1 MIKKTLIATA
11 LLASTS
17 SVLAEIP
24 NISANVTL
32 ATDYAFR
39 GVSQTDNQF
48 AIQGGFDWASDMGI
62 YVGTWASNVDSTFFA
77 GPTAND
83 PQIELDLYVGYAN
96 EFSNGIGYDLGYLR
110 YQYPGGSDFNT
121 NEFYLKGS
129 YKGFGASVNY
139 SDELKFVASDSSAW
153 YWAASYDHTFPYEI
167 AFSAHVGYN
176 AGSAYSDD
184 KVFGG
189 TYTDWSLG
197 LSKTVVGVDL
207 GLTYTDTNISKSD
220 CFDST
225 VCDGRV
231 IASIG
236 KSF

>member
-32 ATDYAFR
+32 ASDYVFR
-39 GVSQTDNQF
+39 GVSQTDNQL

-62 YVGTWASNVDSTFFA
+62 YVGTWASNVDSQFF
-77 GPTAND
+77 GGGTD
-83 PQIELDLYVGYAN
+83 PQIELDLYGGYAN
-96 EFSNGIGYDLGYLR
+96 ELGNGIGYDIGYLR

-139 SDELKFVASDSSAW
+139 SDELSFVGSDSSAW
-153 YWAASYDHTFPYEI
+153 YWAASYDYTFPYAI
-167 AFSAHVGYN
+167 DFSAHVGYN

-184 KVFGG
+184 DALGG

-197 LSKTVVGVDL
+197 VSKSVIGVDL
-207 GLTYTDTNISKSD
+207 GLTYTDSTISKSD
-220 CFDST
+220 CGGSN
-225 VCDGRV
+225 VCDARV
-231 IASIG
+231 VASIG

>member
-11 LLASTS
+11 LLASS
-17 SVLAEIP
+17 STALAE
-24 NISANVTL
+24 ISANVTL

-48 AIQGGFDWASDMGI
+48 AIQGGFDWSHSSGI
-62 YVGTWASNVDSTFFA
+62 YLGTWASNVDSQFFGGA
-77 GPTAND
+77 TD
-83 PQIELDLYVGYAN
+83 PQIELDLYGGFAN
-96 EFSNGIGYDLGYLR
+96 EFSNGLGYDIGYLR

-121 NEFYLKGS
+121 NEFYGS
-129 YKGFGASVNY
+129 LSYMGFGASVNY
-139 SDELKFVASDSSAW
+139 SPKLQFVGSDSSAW

-167 AFSAHVGYN
+167 GFSAHIGYN

-184 KVFGG
+184 DALGG

-197 LSKTVVGVDL
+197 LSKNVAGVDL
-207 GLTYTDTNISKSD
+207 GLTYVDNTVSKSD
-220 CFDST
+220 CGSN
-225 VCDGRV
+225 VCEARV
-231 IASIG
+231 VASIG

>member
-24 NISANVTL
+24 DISANVTL

-48 AIQGGFDWASDMGI
+48 AIQGGFDWSHSSGI
-62 YVGTWASNVDSTFFA
+62 YLGTWASNVDSQFFGGA
-77 GPTAND
+77 TD
-83 PQIELDLYVGYAN
+83 PQIELDLYGGFAN
-96 EFSNGIGYDLGYLR
+96 EFSNGLGYDIGYLR

-121 NEFYLKGS
+121 NEFYGS
-129 YKGFGASVNY
+129 LSYMGFGASVNY
-139 SDELKFVASDSSAW
+139 SPKLQFVGSDSSAW

-167 AFSAHVGYN
+167 GFSAHIGYN

-184 KVFGG
+184 DALGG

-197 LSKTVVGVDL
+197 LSKNVAGVDL
-207 GLTYTDTNISKSD
+207 GLTYVDNTVSKSD
-220 CFDST
+220 CGSN
-225 VCDGRV
+225 VCEARV
-231 IASIG
+231 VASIG

>member
-11 LLASTS
+11 LLASS
-17 SVLAEIP
+17 STALAE
-24 NISANVTL
+24 ISANVTL

-48 AIQGGFDWASDMGI
+48 AIQGGFDWSHSSGI
-62 YVGTWASNVDSTFFA
+62 YLGTWASNVDSQFFGGA
-77 GPTAND
+77 TD
-83 PQIELDLYVGYAN
+83 PQIELDLYGGFAN
-96 EFSNGIGYDLGYLR
+96 EFSNGLGYDIGYLR

-121 NEFYLKGS
+121 NEFYGS
-129 YKGFGASVNY
+129 LSYMGFGASVNY
-139 SDELKFVASDSSAW
+139 SPKLQFVGSDSSAW

-167 AFSAHVGYN
+167 GFSAHIGYN

-184 KVFGG
+184 DALGG

-197 LSKTVVGVDL
+197 LSKNVAGVDL
-207 GLTYTDTNISKSD
+207 GLTYVDNTVSKSD
-220 CFDST
+220 CGSN
-225 VCDGRV
+225 VCEARV
-231 IASIG
+231 VASIA

>member
-11 LLASTS
+11 LLASS
-17 SVLAEIP
+17 STALAE
-24 NISANVTL
+24 ISANVTL

-48 AIQGGFDWASDMGI
+48 AIQGGFDWSHSSGI
-62 YVGTWASNVDSTFFA
+62 YLGTWASNVDSQFF
-77 GPTAND
+77 GGGTD
-83 PQIELDLYVGYAN
+83 PQIELDLYGGFAS
-96 EFSNGIGYDLGYLR
+96 EFSNGLGYDIGYLR

-121 NEFYLKGS
+121 NEFYGS
-129 YKGFGASVNY
+129 LSYMGFSASVNY
-139 SDELKFVASDSSAW
+139 SDELAFVGSDSSAW
-153 YWAASYDHTFPYEI
+153 YWAAGYEHTFPYEI
-167 AFSAHVGYN
+167 GFSAHIGYN

-184 KVFGG
+184 DALGG

-207 GLTYTDTNISKSD
+207 GLTYVDNNVSKSD
-220 CFDST
+220 CGSN
-225 VCDGRV
+225 VCEARV
-231 IASIG
+231 VASIA

>member
-1 MIKKTLIATA
+1 MIKKTLIASA

-17 SVLAEIP
+17 PALAEI
-24 NISANVTL
+24 SANTTL

-39 GVSQTDNQF
+39 GISQTDNQF
-48 AIQGGFDWASDMGI
+48 AIQGGFDWSSDMGI
-62 YVGTWASNVDSTFFA
+62 YLGTWASNVDSQFFGGA
-77 GPTAND
+77 TD
-83 PQIELDLYVGYAN
+83 PQIELDLYGGYAN
-96 EFSNGIGYDLGYLR
+96 ETSNGFGYDIGYLR

-129 YKGFGASVNY
+129 YKGFSASVNY
-139 SDELKFVASDSSAW
+139 SDELAFVGSDSSAW
-153 YWAASYDHTFPYEI
+153 YWAAGYDYTFPYEI

-184 KVFGG
+184 DAFGG

-197 LSKTVVGVDL
+197 LSKNVAGVDL
-207 GLTYTDTNISKSD
+207 GLTYVDNNISKSD
-220 CFDST
+220 CYGSN
-225 VCDGRV
+225 VCEARV
-231 IASIG
+231 VASIG

>member
-17 SVLAEIP
+17 PVLAEVP
-24 NISANVTL
+24 DISANATL

-39 GVSQTDNQF
+39 GISQTNNQF
-48 AIQGGFDWASDMGI
+48 AIQGGFDWASDMGL
-62 YVGTWASNVDSTFFA
+62 YVGTWASNVDSQFFGGA
-77 GPTAND
+77 TD
-83 PQIELDLYVGYAN
+83 PQIELDLYGGYSK
-96 EFSNGIGYDLGYLR
+96 ELSNGFGYDLGYLR

-129 YKGFGASVNY
+129 YKGLSASVNY
-139 SDELKFVASDSSAW
+139 SPELNFVGVDGSAW
-153 YWAASYDHTFPYEI
+153 YWAAGYDYTFPYEI
-167 AFSAHVGYN
+167 NFSAHVGYN
-176 AGSAYSDD
+176 AGQAYSDD
-184 KVFGG
+184 DALGG

-207 GLTYTDTNISKSD
+207 GLTYVDNNISKSD
-220 CFDST
+220 CGGSN
-225 VCDGRV
+225 VCEARV
-231 IASIG
+231 VASIG